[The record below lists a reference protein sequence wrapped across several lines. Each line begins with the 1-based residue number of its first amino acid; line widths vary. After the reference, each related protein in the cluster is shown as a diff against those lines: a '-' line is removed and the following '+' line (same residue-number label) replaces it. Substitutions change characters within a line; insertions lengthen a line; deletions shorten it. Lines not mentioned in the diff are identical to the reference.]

1 MSRNY
6 RIPELSPEE
15 IFAEAVERMEAGE
28 PIGSIVASYPSA
40 DPAELTDFL
49 NIVQVAQDIHAA
61 PVPRPSAPRR
71 AGAKREFL
79 AAAAEL
85 RLQQQAAEEPT
96 PPVRT
101 SQAAP
106 RQASRPAA
114 RSSRYVPPQPTFWE
128 RMAAAVQGAFS
139 VRALRLAPLI
149 VILALVL
156 FGTSTFVTL
165 AQSALPGDLTYSFK
179 QWIRNQELLLTP
191 PDRRDSVRA
200 AQELELAEDV
210 KKAADRADVNAAV
223 IQAEDMQVFYSRNGR
238 LLKIGALNVMDRYQ
252 PDANVELFQDMTV
265 EGDLQP
271 GALVQLTYQ
280 IMPGQSDTVQGISL
294 SVVSPPVITPTPETE
309 DVPAVDTQPREMDC
323 TVTHPEDW
331 VEYSVASGDNLTW
344 IAKRGGTTVEELMR
358 VNCLD
363 SETILIGA
371 NLRVP
376 PTAVETTGAPVT
388 DACVVSAPENWISY
402 QVQVGDN
409 LTALAN
415 YANLS
420 LEELMR
426 VNCLDSETILIG
438 QKLFLPPADLITP

>member
-1 MSRNY
+1 MSRSY

-15 IFAEAVERMEAGE
+15 IFAEAVERLEAGE

-61 PVPRPSAPRR
+61 PVPRPSTTRR
-71 AGAKREFL
+71 ASAKREFL

-85 RLQQQAAEEPT
+85 RLQQQAAEQTT
-96 PPVRT
+96 PPVRAP
-101 SQAAP
+101 QAAP
-106 RQASRPAA
+106 RPAT
-114 RSSRYVPPQPTFWE
+114 RSSRYVPPQPSLWE
-128 RMAAAVQGAFS
+128 RMTAAVQGAFS

-191 PDRRDSVRA
+191 PDRRDSVRQ

-210 KKAADRADVNAAV
+210 KKAADRADVNEAV
-223 IQAEDMQVFYSRNGR
+223 IQAEDTQVFYSRNGR

-265 EGDLQP
+265 DGDLQP
-271 GALVQLTYQ
+271 GSMVQLTYQ

-309 DVPAVDTQPREMDC
+309 DAPAVDTQPREVGC
-323 TVTHPEDW
+323 TMSQPEDW

-371 NLRVP
+371 KLLVP
-376 PTAVETTGAPVT
+376 QTSAETSGAPVT

-409 LTALAN
+409 LTALAD
-415 YANLS
+415 YANIS
-420 LEELMR
+420 LDELMR
-426 VNCLDSETILIG
+426 VNCLDTETILIG
-438 QKLFLPPADLITP
+438 QKLYLPPADLITP